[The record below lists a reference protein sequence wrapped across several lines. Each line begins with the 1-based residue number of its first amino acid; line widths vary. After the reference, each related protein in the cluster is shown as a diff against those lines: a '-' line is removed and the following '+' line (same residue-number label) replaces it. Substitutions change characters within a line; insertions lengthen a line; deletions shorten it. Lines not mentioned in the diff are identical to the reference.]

1 MPFTHWFVQQCSFAK
16 QGPMGL
22 QPQLLRTH
30 LPPQQSPSWMQI
42 WPSTLQPQELVAHTP
57 EQH

>member
-16 QGPMGL
+16 HGPMGL
-22 QPQLLRTH
+22 QPQLLRMH

-42 WPSTLQPQELVAHTP
+42 
-57 EQH
+57 